1 MLTVHDFTRLF
12 NIENR
17 YAENQT
23 VAKEELNELLAA
35 VNSGQY
41 KKMRTWPT
49 DTVVEPQTVELK
61 KTETGWQTPVE
72 VTLKPGYENTI
83 ELKQSKDG
91 SARIEINARYDDEDQ
106 VIQGHPLYGVLTEAI
121 RQAAYGKGERHGGA
135 KTEFLEQPWYDLSKR
150 FGVRGLLFQAAKKTG
165 EAVGKTDYEAFE
177 REVLGAIV
185 YLGMS
190 ILRQREKSLEVP
202 FNVV

>member
-1 MLTVHDFTRLF
+1 MSLMSEYARLV

-17 YAENQT
+17 YANNQT
-23 VAKEELNELLAA
+23 VTQDELDSLLKA
-35 VNSGQY
+35 VNSGAY
-41 KKMRTWPT
+41 TKACTWPT
-49 DTVVEPQTVELK
+49 DTVIEPQTVELE
-61 KTETGWQTPVE
+61 KTETGWGTPVK
-72 VTLKPGYENTI
+72 VTLNPGYENTLGLRFG
-83 ELKQSKDG
+83 ENG
-91 SARIEINARYDDEDQ
+91 GARVEINYRYDDEDQ

-135 KTEFLEQPWYDLSKR
+135 KTEFFEQPWYDLSKR